1 MYGRKLIKFPFS
13 KEMPG
18 TSKEVELG
26 KGTITEKDAK
36 RIGKKLG
43 TLGMLI
49 ADKKKKKK

>member
-1 MYGRKLIKFPFS
+1 MYGRKLIKFI
-13 KEMPG
+13 
-18 TSKEVELG
+18 G
-26 KGTITEKDAK
+26 KGTITEKDSK